1 MLTKTSLRGHVDSLD
16 KKEAELELEADLEEW
31 FDKQAAAAGV
41 SRDELRQMEFEAWE
55 RWRAN
60 PNKEDFGWLYNSHQP
75 LINHVGGRYLRS
87 AQLPKAAVKSRL
99 LRNYIGAL
107 EGYDPS
113 RGAQLNTHIHNN
125 LGYRM
130 DRYIQRHANVGRIPG
145 DRAWMIPLVQRREAE
160 LKETMGRK
168 PSDSELA
175 DDILISSNDLSA
187 LRRGQLTSKTVG
199 TVRKEL
205 RQDLVAEE
213 AGGEAALGGRSML
226 EQQAVFLHGSL
237 NPEQQLVLEHTY
249 EGFGKKIITDAEEMG
264 NELDMS
270 PQKVR
275 AIKKQLERKLER
287 YYRGM
292 EVKR

>member
-1 MLTKTSLRGHVDSLD
+1 VDSQDRKIADLEV
-16 KKEAELELEADLEEW
+16 EAELEEWLDKTAAD
-31 FDKQAAAAGV
+31 AGM
-41 SRDELRQMEFEAWE
+41 SRDELRQTEYDAWE

-75 LINHVGGRYLRS
+75 LINSVGSRYLQT

-113 RGAQLNTHIHNN
+113 RGAALTSHIHNQ

-130 DRYIQRHANVGRIPG
+130 NRYIQRYANVGRIPP
-145 DRAWMIPLVQRREAE
+145 DRSWMIPLIQRREAE
-160 LKETMGRK
+160 LTEQYGRK
-168 PSDSELA
+168 PSDSELS
-175 DDILISSNDLSA
+175 DDILLSPNDLSA
-187 LRRGQLTSKTVG
+187 VRRDQLSAKTVG

-205 RQDLVAEE
+205 RRDLVAEE
-213 AGGEAALGGRSML
+213 AGGEAELGGRSQL

-237 NPEQQLVLEHTY
+237 NPEQQQVLERTFS
-249 EGFGKKIITDAEEMG
+249 GFGKKTITDA
-264 NELDMS
+264 NKLAKELGMS

-275 AIKKQLERKLER
+275 AIKKQLERKLEH
-287 YYRGM
+287 YYRQM